1 MSKKSRA
8 EQIKWSWNP
17 DVRLPFQTLEKIGN
31 RRVLWC
37 FRGLGKVGRG
47 RAGRWE
53 PFDMNDFDIPS
64 SSVEILKKPSS
75 YTVRSGIIRDFL
87 AGLLKVATNIALQ
100 R

>member
-8 EQIKWSWNP
+8 EQIKCSWNP

-31 RRVLWC
+31 RRVLRC

-53 PFDMNDFDIPS
+53 RFDMNDFDIPS
-64 SSVEILKKPSS
+64 SSVEILKNHPH
-75 YTVRSGIIRDFL
+75 IL
-87 AGLLKVATNIALQ
+87 
-100 R
+100 